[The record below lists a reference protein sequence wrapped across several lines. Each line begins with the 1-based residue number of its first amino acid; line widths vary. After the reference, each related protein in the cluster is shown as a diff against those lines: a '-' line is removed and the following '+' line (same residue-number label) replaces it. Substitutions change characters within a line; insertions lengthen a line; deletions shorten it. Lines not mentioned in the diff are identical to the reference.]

1 MRWDFRLD
9 WKGKTEFFN
18 TFFAE
23 YNEVLVLIDSGAR
36 FQILAASHM
45 NVEVRILPP
54 ESSVSLLACED
65 LVLLFSIASLLLCH
79 WIGKVGEC

>member
-45 NVEVRILPP
+45 NILFNLLKDVAPLSCN
-54 ESSVSLLACED
+54 SSMLYSTLEKTQHLLQ
-65 LVLLFSIASLLLCH
+65 
-79 WIGKVGEC
+79 